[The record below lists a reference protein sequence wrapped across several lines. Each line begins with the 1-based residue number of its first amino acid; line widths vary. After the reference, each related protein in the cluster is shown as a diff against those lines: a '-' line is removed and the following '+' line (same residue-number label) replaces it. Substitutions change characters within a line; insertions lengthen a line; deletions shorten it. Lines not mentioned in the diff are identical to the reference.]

1 MKRLFTS
8 LALCLSF
15 SLFSQKE
22 ETTRILFI
30 FDGSNSMNAQW
41 QTTSKI
47 DIAKKLMM
55 ETLDSLKG
63 IPNIEF
69 ALRMYGHQ
77 TQILPNQQD
86 CNDTKLEVPFA
97 PGDENIDKIKSK
109 IRGLTP
115 KGTTP
120 IARSLQYS
128 ADDFPSVGKD
138 VRNVIILITDGIEAC
153 DEDPCAVARALASKG
168 ITLKPFIVG
177 IGPGVDF
184 DQLKCIGNFY
194 DASTEDSFKS
204 ILKVV
209 ISQAIS
215 NTTVQVNLNNT
226 KGQPLETNVP
236 MSFYDQKSG
245 RLVYNFVHTLNY
257 KRLPDTL
264 NVDPL
269 KTYKLVVHTIPQTVK
284 ENIKLT
290 PGTHNIIELNTPQ
303 GTLNLTAIGTTINYP
318 EIRCV
323 VKEKNSHEI
332 LHVMSLNMSDKLIV
346 GTYDLEFLTL
356 PRIYVKDVKIEQSKT
371 TDIKIAQ
378 PGSLNLKV
386 MQRGY
391 GAIFTTEN
399 GIDQWVCNLEF
410 DKSIQF
416 YNLQPGKYK
425 IIYRNERHNSSAY
438 TIEKEFKIISGQVVE
453 ITL

>member
-1 MKRLFTS
+1 MRLLTTS
-8 LALCLSF
+8 LILFLSF
-15 SLFSQKE
+15 SLLAQKK

-47 DIAKKLMM
+47 DIAKRLMT

-77 TQILPNQQD
+77 TQILPGQQD
-86 CNDTKLEVPFA
+86 CEDTKLEVPFA
-97 PGDENIDKIKSK
+97 EGDANIDKIKSK

-128 ADDFPSVGKD
+128 ADDFPSVGEGI
-138 VRNVIILITDGIEAC
+138 RNVIILITDGIEAC

-177 IGPGVDF
+177 IGPGIDF
-184 DQLKCIGNFY
+184 DQLKCIGNVY

-215 NTTVQVNLNNT
+215 NTTVQVNLNNIYG
-226 KGQPLETNVP
+226 KPLETNVA
-236 MSFYDQKSG
+236 MSFYDQRNG
-245 RLVYNFVHTLNY
+245 RLLYNFIHTLNY
-257 KRLPDTL
+257 KRIPDTL
-264 NVDPL
+264 NIDPL
-269 KTYKLVVHTIPQTVK
+269 KQYKLVVHTIPAVVK
-284 ENIKLT
+284 ENIQLT
-290 PGTHNIIELNTPQ
+290 PGTHNTIELNTPQ
-303 GTLNLTAIGTTINYP
+303 GSLELRAIGSNVNYQ
-318 EIRCV
+318 EIRCI
-323 VKEKNSHEI
+323 VKEKGSNNT
-332 LHVMSLNMSDKLIV
+332 LHVMSLNQLEKLIV
-346 GTYDLEFLTL
+346 GSYDLEFLTL
-356 PRIYVKDVKIEQSKT
+356 PRINLKDIKIEQSKT

-378 PGSLNLKV
+378 PGSLNLRV
-386 MQRGY
+386 LQRGY
-391 GAIFTTEN
+391 GAIFTLEN
-399 GIDQWVCNLEF
+399 GVDEWVCNLEF
-410 DKSIQF
+410 DKPMQQ

-425 IIYRNERHNSSAY
+425 IVYRNERHNSSAY
-438 TIEKEFKIISGQVVE
+438 TIEKTFKISSGQMME
-453 ITL
+453 LTL

>member
-1 MKRLFTS
+1 MRLLTTILILF
-8 LALCLSF
+8 LSF
-15 SLFSQKE
+15 SLIAQKK

-47 DIAKKLMM
+47 DIAKRLMT

-77 TQILPNQQD
+77 TQILPGQQD
-86 CNDTKLEVPFA
+86 CEDTKLEVPFA
-97 PGDENIDKIKSK
+97 EGDANIDKIKSK

-128 ADDFPSVGKD
+128 AEDFPSVGEG

-177 IGPGVDF
+177 IGPGIDF
-184 DQLKCIGNFY
+184 DQLKCIGNVY

-209 ISQAIS
+209 ISQAMS
-215 NTTVQVNLNNT
+215 NTSVQVNLNNT
-226 KGQPLETNVP
+226 NGKPLETNVA
-236 MSFYDQKSG
+236 MSFYDQRNG
-245 RLVYNFVHTLNY
+245 RLVYNFIHTLNY

-264 NVDPL
+264 NIDPL
-269 KTYKLVVHTIPQTVK
+269 KQYKLVVHTIPAVVK
-284 ENIKLT
+284 ENIQLT
-290 PGTHNIIELNTPQ
+290 PGTHNTIEVNAPQ
-303 GTLNLTAIGTTINYP
+303 GKLELRAIGSTSQYS
-318 EIRCV
+318 EIRCL
-323 VKEKNSHEI
+323 VKEKNNPLT
-332 LHVMSLNMSDKLIV
+332 LHVMSLNQIEKLIV

-378 PGSLNLKV
+378 PGMLNLRV
-386 MQRGY
+386 AQRGY
-391 GAIFTTEN
+391 GSILNIEN
-399 GIDQWVCNLEF
+399 GVDEWVCNIEF
-410 DKSIQF
+410 EKQIQH

-425 IIYRNERHNSSAY
+425 IVYRNERHSSSAY
-438 TIEKEFKIISGQVVE
+438 TIEKTFKIVSGQMVE
-453 ITL
+453 LTL